1 MTTTI
6 SSREFNQHS
15 SDAKRRAASGPVLIT
30 DRGKP
35 THVLLTYED
44 YRRLAAP
51 SRSIADLLAGPMVCG
66 EEFDAELERARAG
79 PAAPGRVETLD

>member
-1 MTTTI
+1 VTTTV

-51 SRSIADLLAGPMVCG
+51 SRSIADLLAGPMVYS
-66 EEFDAELERARAG
+66 EEFDAELERARAAA
-79 PAAPGRVETLD
+79 AAPGRVETLD

>member
-1 MTTTI
+1 MTTTL

-15 SDAKRRAASGPVLIT
+15 SDAKRRAASDPVLIT

-51 SRSIADLLAGPMVCG
+51 SRSIADLLAGPMVYG
-66 EEFDAELERARAG
+66 EEFDAELERARA
-79 PAAPGRVETLD
+79 ASVAPGRVETFD

>member
-1 MTTTI
+1 MTTTF
-6 SSREFNQHS
+6 SSREFNQRS

-35 THVLLTYED
+35 THVLLTYDD

-51 SRSIADLLAGPMVCG
+51 GRSIADILAEPSGCG
-66 EEFDAELERARAG
+66 DGLDAELERGRIG
-79 PAAPGRVETLD
+79 SNPPGRISAFD